1 MDDLNEQIPRLR
13 AYIKILEKEVQT
25 KKMKEELH
33 FEKNRLDK
41 MIKLVKDK

>member
-1 MDDLNEQIPRLR
+1 MDDLNDQIPRLR

-25 KKMKEELH
+25 KKIKEELD
-33 FEKNRLDK
+33 FQRNRLDK